1 MKIDLTG
8 IPDTLDSA
16 TAKATPRVAAN
27 DRDHASNAN
36 DTATLSTGQGAVAAL
51 TAQVNQAPEI
61 RQDKVAALAE
71 LVRTGNYAVTPRQ
84 TADAVIA
91 HMTLTSAA

>member
-1 MKIDLTG
+1 MKIDLAG
-8 IPDTLDSA
+8 IANTLDSV
-16 TAKATPRVAAN
+16 TARTAARVAGN
-27 DRDHASNAN
+27 ERDNVPSAT
-36 DTATLSTGQGAVAAL
+36 DTATLSGQDTLAAL
-51 TAQVNQAPEI
+51 SAQVNQAPEI
-61 RQDKVAALAE
+61 RQDRVVALAE

>member
-1 MKIDLTG
+1 MKIDLAG
-8 IPDTLDSA
+8 IANTLDSV
-16 TAKATPRVAAN
+16 TARTTARVAGN
-27 DRDHASNAN
+27 ERDNVPSAT
-36 DTATLSTGQGAVAAL
+36 DTATLSTGQDTLAAL
-51 TAQVNQAPEI
+51 SAQVNQAPEI
-61 RQDKVAALAE
+61 RQDRVVALAE